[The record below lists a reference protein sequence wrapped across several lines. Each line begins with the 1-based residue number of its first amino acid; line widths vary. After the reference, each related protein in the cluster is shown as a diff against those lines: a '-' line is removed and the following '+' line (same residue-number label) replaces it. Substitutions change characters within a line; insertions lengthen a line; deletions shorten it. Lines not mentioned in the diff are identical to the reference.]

1 LLGIVVTTDDTQIH
15 ATNDAIRLKRPLAR
29 IAPENIPE
37 SVTNQTTVSDLSEST
52 VKIVGTGD
60 GCWGKGSPSATKP
73 LVPKS
78 ISITGCKFQK

>member
-15 ATNDAIRLKRPLAR
+15 ATSGAIRLKRPVRR

-60 GCWGKGSPSATKP
+60 GYWGK
-73 LVPKS
+73 
-78 ISITGCKFQK
+78 